1 MGQELE
7 CRMRLGK
14 RSLAGKAY
22 LETDFVLFRGDERLK
37 VAFKDLTSVTAKA
50 GVLRLDFDGGP
61 AELELGKAAEKW
73 ADKILHPPTRAD
85 KLGVKEGSAVR
96 LVGEFDPEFL
106 DELRTRGASMVEKGG
121 DVVFYRADKA
131 ADLKRVAGL
140 QPSGSA
146 ALWVIYPK
154 GVPAIREIDVLQAG
168 RAAGLKDVKVAS
180 FSATHTGLK
189 FVLPLAKR

>member
-22 LETDFVLFRGDERLK
+22 LETDFLLFRGDERIK
-37 VAFKDLTSVTAKA
+37 VLFKDLKSVTANA

-61 AELELGKAAEKW
+61 AELELGKAADKW
-73 ADKILHPPTRAD
+73 AEKILNPPSRAG
-85 KLGVKEGSAVR
+85 KLGVKPGTAVR
-96 LVGEFDPEFL
+96 LVGEFDRDFL
-106 DELRTRGASMVEKGG
+106 DELKSSGASLVDKAAEI
-121 DVVFYRADKA
+121 VFYRAEKA
-131 ADLKRVAGL
+131 ADLKKIEKLAPAGK
-140 QPSGSA
+140 A

-154 GVPAIREIDVLQAG
+154 GVAAIREMDVLEAG

-189 FVLPLAKR
+189 FVLPVSKR

>member
-22 LETDFVLFRGDERLK
+22 LETEFVLFRGEERLK
-37 VAFKDLTSVTAKA
+37 VAFKDLTAVTAKA
-50 GVLRLDFDGGP
+50 GVLRLEFAGGP

-85 KLGVKEGSAVR
+85 KLGVKAGVSVR
-96 LVGEFDPEFL
+96 VIGEFDTDFL
-106 DELRTRGASMVEKGG
+106 EELRVATVVKSGG
-121 DVVFYRADKA
+121 DVVFFA
-131 ADLKRVAGL
+131 ASKTTDLDRIAQLAPTGK
-140 QPSGSA
+140 A

-154 GVPAIREIDVLQAG
+154 GVAAIREMDVLEAG

-189 FVLPLAKR
+189 FVVPLAKR